1 MSAKK
6 IFLIFFCLFLSLS
19 QKIFA
24 CSSPI
29 KFKNCELEFFFL
41 LPRDVLLSDFSEE
54 SFRICK
60 ENLYAAEFEKRIQKI
75 NRLLNEILVLEKQE
89 KIDHQLIEKKIDE
102 ISELLFINL
111 STEDLSFAERI
122 RKKIFFP
129 QQIGAMETWK
139 AIGRSLAKKA
149 WEKRLEDQD

>member
-24 CSSPI
+24 CSLPI

-41 LPRDVLLSDFSEE
+41 LPSDVLLSDFGEE

-75 NRLLNEILVLEKQE
+75 NRLLNETIVLEKQE
-89 KIDHQLIEKKIDE
+89 KKDNELIEKKIDE
-102 ISELLFINL
+102 TTELLFINL
-111 STEDLSFAERI
+111 STEDLLFAERI
-122 RKKIFFP
+122 GKTIFFP
-129 QQIGAMETWK
+129 QPNRVDED
-139 AIGRSLAKKA
+139 
-149 WEKRLEDQD
+149 LEGNLVDL